1 MDFIT
6 RQPVAIAAVIAIAI
20 NLVVSFGLDL
30 TVEQIALINAL
41 VVAVLGLFVHGAV
54 TPTSSPVLPSGTTV
68 TTPAGEVTSVR

>member
-20 NLVVSFGLDL
+20 NLVVSFGLKL
-30 TVEQIALINAL
+30 TVDQIALINAF

-54 TPTSSPVLPSGTTV
+54 TPTSAPVLPSGTSV
-68 TTPAGEVTSVR
+68 MTPSGDITSVQ